1 MVIRKL
7 IPPLPLDGILCLSS
21 DNKAV
26 ALNTAFS
33 KQCSAPSS
41 SSFVPATFVLPPCF
55 EFSDLPEESV
65 LKALQKVN
73 PWKATGLDDI
83 SNYFLKECAAQ
94 LARPLQF
101 LFNLSFK
108 SGIFPRQWKVAKI
121 QPLYKQKGDRAN
133 PANYRPIALLSAV
146 S

>member
-1 MVIRKL
+1 M
-7 IPPLPLDGILCLSS
+7 
-21 DNKAV
+21 
-26 ALNTAFS
+26 
-33 KQCSAPSS
+33 
-41 SSFVPATFVLPPCF
+41 LPPRF

-73 PWKATGLDDI
+73 PWKATGR
-83 SNYFLKECAAQ
+83 SNYLLTECAAQ

-101 LFNLSFK
+101 LFNLSLK
-108 SGIFPRQWKVAKI
+108 SGIFPRQWEVAKI

-146 S
+146 SKVFESLMKKQLLDLCLNEAIIIDNHFGFLPGRSEQLQLNP